1 MFESSRK
8 EHKLA
13 TEQETM
19 QLAWRDEDTGEE
31 GTFFAHPKASVAEG
45 LRANG
50 IDPKRNINVWA
61 VQDDESRKQSA

>member
-1 MFESSRK
+1 MASNE
-8 EHKLA
+8 
-13 TEQETM
+13 ETM
-19 QLAWRDEDTGEE
+19 QVVWRDEDTGET

-61 VQDDESRKQSA
+61 VQDEDESRKQSA